1 MLRNFRFIF
10 TLDVKI
16 IAMSYFK
23 KNPHVL
29 IVIVAALGYFVDIY
43 DLILFNVVKK
53 ESLEQI
59 MASASAL
66 ERKNTGIFLFNMQ
79 MTGMLIGGILWGVW
93 GDKKGRLSVLFGSIM
108 LYSAANLANAF
119 VSDITTYAIVRVIAG
134 IGLAGELGAGITLV
148 AETMS
153 KEKRGYGTM
162 IIVTFGALGAVVAA
176 LVGAEGHIV
185 GKWLS
190 SVLGTPFANWQVA
203 YIIGGV
209 LGLMLLLLRVGTI
222 ESGMFKNIQEKEVS
236 RGDIRILFNNKERFL
251 KYLNCILIGVPIWY
265 IIGLLVANS
274 QEIFAIDLQIQGQV
288 INGKALMY
296 AYLGLSFGD
305 LVSGLLS
312 QFMRSRK
319 KIVFIY
325 LGFTFC
331 LTIYFLF
338 FMKGASVNSYYLMSF
353 LLGTAS
359 GYWAIFVTIASEQ
372 FGTNIRSTVTNTVP
386 NFVRG
391 SVPLI
396 TSCFGLLVGVLS
408 SNIYSAFIVGII
420 CLLLALWA
428 TSRIKETFAKDLNY
442 IETL

>member
-1 MLRNFRFIF
+1 MDKSKSNKNAAMLI
-10 TLDVKI
+10 L
-16 IAMSYFK
+16 
-23 KNPHVL
+23 
-29 IVIVAALGYFVDIY
+29 VAALGYFVDIY

-59 MASASAL
+59 MSLATAQ
-66 ERKNTGIFLFNMQ
+66 ERTDTGIFLFNMQ
-79 MTGMLIGGILWGVW
+79 MTGMLIGGILWGIW
-93 GDKKGRLSVLFGSIM
+93 GDKKGRLSVLFGSIL

-119 VSDITTYAIVRVIAG
+119 VTDVTLYAVVRVIAG

-148 AETMS
+148 SEVMS

-176 LVGAEGHIV
+176 VVGSDGHII
-185 GKWLS
+185 GDF
-190 SVLGTPFANWQVA
+190 LGNLFNTTIQNWQVA
-203 YIIGGV
+203 YIIGGTM
-209 LGLMLLLLRVGTI
+209 GLLLLLLRVGTI
-222 ESGMFKNIQEKEVS
+222 ESGMFKSMKQNSEVNK
-236 RGDIRILFNNKERFL
+236 GDIRMLFNNRTRFF
-251 KYLNCILIGVPIWY
+251 KYINCILIGVPIWY
-265 IIGLLVANS
+265 IIGLLIANS
-274 QEIFAIDLQIQGQV
+274 QEIFAKELEIVGVV

-312 QFMRSRK
+312 QLLRSRRK
-319 KIVFIY
+319 VVFAY
-325 LGFTFC
+325 LIFSFV
-331 LTIYFLF
+331 LMLYFLF
-338 FMKGASVNSYYLMSF
+338 FMKGATAQTYYIVAF

-396 TSCFGLLVGVLS
+396 TGAFGLLLGIFSSTILS
-408 SNIYSAFIVGII
+408 ALIVGIVCI
-420 CLLLALWA
+420 STAFIA
-428 TSRIKETFAKDLNY
+428 TRFTQESFAKDLDY
-442 IETL
+442 MEEV

>member
-1 MLRNFRFIF
+1 MDKSKSNKNAAMLI
-10 TLDVKI
+10 L
-16 IAMSYFK
+16 
-23 KNPHVL
+23 
-29 IVIVAALGYFVDIY
+29 VAALGYFVDIY

-59 MASASAL
+59 MSFASAQ
-66 ERKNTGIFLFNMQ
+66 ERTETGIFLFNMQ

-119 VSDITTYAIVRVIAG
+119 VTDVTVYAIVRVIAG

-148 AETMS
+148 SEVMS

-176 LVGAEGHIV
+176 VVGSDGHVI
-185 GKWLS
+185 GDF
-190 SVLGTPFANWQVA
+190 LGNLFNTTFQNWQVA
-203 YIIGGV
+203 YIVGGTM
-209 LGLMLLLLRVGTI
+209 GLILLLLRVGTV
-222 ESGMFKNIQEKEVS
+222 ESGMFKSMKQKTEVNK
-236 RGDIRILFNNKERFL
+236 GDIRMLFNNRTRFL

-265 IIGLLVANS
+265 IIGLLIANS
-274 QEIFAIDLQIQGQV
+274 QEIFAKELEIVGVV

-312 QFMRSRK
+312 QLLRSRRK
-319 KIVFIY
+319 VVFAY
-325 LGFTFC
+325 LIFSFV
-331 LTIYFLF
+331 LMLYFLF
-338 FMKGASVNSYYLMSF
+338 FMKGASAQTYYLVAF

-396 TSCFGLLVGVLS
+396 TGAFGLLLGIFS
-408 SNIYSAFIVGII
+408 SSIISALIVGIVCI
-420 CLLLALWA
+420 STAFVA
-428 TSRIKETFAKDLNY
+428 TWFTKESFAKDLDY
-442 IETL
+442 MEE

>member
-1 MLRNFRFIF
+1 MSSEIRTTQQNRNAAML
-10 TLDVKI
+10 
-16 IAMSYFK
+16 
-23 KNPHVL
+23 VL
-29 IVIVAALGYFVDIY
+29 VAALGYFVDIY

-59 MASASAL
+59 LPMLSAQ
-66 ERKNTGIFLFNMQ
+66 ERTETGMFLFNMQ
-79 MTGMLIGGILWGVW
+79 MMGMLIGGILWGVW
-93 GDKKGRLSVLFGSIM
+93 GDKKGRLSVLFGSIL

-119 VSDITTYAIVRVIAG
+119 VTDLTVYSIVRVIAG

-176 LVGAEGHIV
+176 LVGAEGHAI
-185 GKWLS
+185 GAFLERIT
-190 SVLGTPFANWQVA
+190 GTPFANWQVA
-203 YIIGGV
+203 YIVGGTM
-209 LGLMLLLLRVGTI
+209 GLALLLLRIGTF
-222 ESGMFKNIQEKEVS
+222 ESGMFKSMMAKSEVAK
-236 RGDIRILFNNKERFL
+236 GDIRILFSNKKRFL

-274 QEIFAIDLQIQGQV
+274 QEIFATEMNIQGQV

-305 LVSGLLS
+305 LISGLLS
-312 QFMRSRK
+312 QILRSRK
-319 KIVFIY
+319 KVVFLY
-325 LGFTFC
+325 LGLSSI
-331 LTIYFLF
+331 LTVYFLF
-338 FMKGASVNSYYLMSF
+338 FMRGASVEHFYFITF
-353 LLGTAS
+353 LLGTAT

-391 SVPLI
+391 TVPVI
-396 TSCFGLLVGVLS
+396 TIGFGYLYSLLLS
-408 SNIYSAFIVGII
+408 HISAALIVGIVSI
-420 CLLLALWA
+420 SLAFIA
-428 TSRIKETFAKDLNY
+428 TYFTQESFAKDLDY
-442 IETL
+442 MEGEE